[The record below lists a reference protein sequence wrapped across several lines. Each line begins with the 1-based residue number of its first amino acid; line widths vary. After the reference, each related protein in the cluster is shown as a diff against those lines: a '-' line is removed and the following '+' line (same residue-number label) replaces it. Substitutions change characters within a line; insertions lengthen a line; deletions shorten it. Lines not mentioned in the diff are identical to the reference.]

1 MTGFDDELA
10 VEAWEGRLAPLLDA
24 HGAAVIAALRSGAAR
39 PAWPDALRAP
49 PLARLAARH
58 DPAWAARA
66 RTLARWSLAARLEA
80 QPVMIAARRTPATA
94 AGLAARHQA
103 LITAAASLGHPD
115 ARSLVDALYGAR
127 PRVAAADVDD
137 APDDGPVPAIPALPL
152 PTWAEVRAALA
163 AHAGVDPRAV
173 AVIDDARAAATVL
186 TTAGVV
192 CAFPPVTDLSTLTV
206 AAHELG
212 HGVYAAAMRGLPLGL
227 AAAPSRRFDEAVAAW
242 AVRALEELLPPA
254 WAVVARWRRQRGER
268 ARARLAQCE
277 HAALVLGHAD
287 AWARAVG
294 PWRPALAQALLDEP
308 GVAAAYAAADALAL
322 APAPGQI
329 AAWGQAGA
337 AVGAA
342 GLA

>member
-1 MTGFDDELA
+1 MTAFDDELA
-10 VEAWEGRLAPLLDA
+10 VEAWEGRLAPLLDQ
-24 HGAAVIAALRSGAAR
+24 HGAAVIAALRTGAPR
-39 PAWPDALRAP
+39 PPWPDALRTPA
-49 PLARLAARH
+49 LARLAAPH

-80 QPVMIAARRTPATA
+80 TPVMIAARRTPATA
-94 AGLAARHQA
+94 AGLAARHAA
-103 LITAAASLGHPD
+103 LRTAAASLGHPD
-115 ARSLVDALYGAR
+115 AGALVDALYGAR
-127 PRVAAADVDD
+127 PSAAPADDD
-137 APDDGPVPAIPALPL
+137 ATDGPAPSIPALPL
-152 PTWAEVRAALA
+152 PTWVEVRAALA

-173 AVIDDARAAATVL
+173 AVIDDAHAAATVL
-186 TTAGVV
+186 TTAGAV
-192 CAFPPVTDLSTLTV
+192 CAFPPVTDLGSLTV

-242 AVRALEELLPPA
+242 AVRALEEVLPPA
-254 WAVVARWRRQRGER
+254 WAVVAAWRRQRGVR

-277 HAALVLGHAD
+277 HAALVLGDAD

-308 GVAAAYAAADALAL
+308 GVAATYAAADRRALT
-322 APAPGQI
+322 PGPGQI

-337 AVGAA
+337 ALSVA

>member
-1 MTGFDDELA
+1 MTALDDELA
-10 VEAWEGRLAPLLDA
+10 IEAWEGRLAPLLDA
-24 HGAAVIAALRSGAAR
+24 HGAAVIAALRGGVAR
-39 PAWPDALRAP
+39 PPWPDALRTPAV
-49 PLARLAARH
+49 ARLVARH

-80 QPVMIAARRTPATA
+80 LPVMIAARRTPATA

-103 LITAAASLGHPD
+103 LVTAAASLGHPD

-137 APDDGPVPAIPALPL
+137 ADGPAPMIPALPL

-163 AHAGVDPRAV
+163 EHAGVDARAV
-173 AVIDDARAAATVL
+173 AVLDDARAAATVL

-192 CAFPPVTDLSTLTV
+192 CAFPPVTDLGALTV

-242 AVRALEELLPPA
+242 AVRALEDLLPPA
-254 WAVVARWRRQRGER
+254 WAVVARWRRRRGER

-277 HAALVLGHAD
+277 HAALVLGSAD

-308 GVAAAYAAADALAL
+308 GVAAAYAGADAWAL
-322 APAPGQI
+322 APARGEI
-329 AAWGQAGA
+329 AAWGQRGA
-337 AVGAA
+337 AWAPA